1 MKELVIAPSILSL
14 DYSRTSEQ
22 LKELN
27 ESNAKWMH
35 FDVMDG
41 HFVPN
46 LTFGPDLLK
55 GFKKAVDMVMDVH
68 IMVDNPDMVSEI
80 FAKAGADIITFHLE
94 AVKDMD
100 ACLELCRKIRAMG
113 VQAGVSVK
121 PKTGVEGLL
130 AHLKE
135 IDLILIMSVEPG
147 FGGQSYISYCTEK
160 IRKLKEMIERQ
171 GLKTDI
177 QVDGGINLDN
187 VEMVMDAGANIIVAG
202 SAVFKGDVEQNVQ
215 EFLNR
220 MK

>member
-1 MKELVIAPSILSL
+1 MNPATPLEAVEYILP
-14 DYSRTSEQ
+14 
-22 LKELN
+22 K
-27 ESNAKWMH
+27 
-35 FDVMDG
+35 
-41 HFVPN
+41 
-46 LTFGPDLLK
+46 
-55 GFKKAVDMVMDVH
+55 VDMV
-68 IMVDNPDMVSEI
+68 
-80 FAKAGADIITFHLE
+80 
-94 AVKDMD
+94 
-100 ACLELCRKIRAMG
+100 
-113 VQAGVSVK
+113 
-121 PKTGVEGLL
+121 LL
-130 AHLKE
+130 
-135 IDLILIMSVEPG
+135 MTVNPG

>member
-22 LKELN
+22 LKELD

-147 FGGQSYISYCTEK
+147 FGGQSFMEDTLEK
-160 IRKLKEMIERQ
+160 VRVLREQIEKEGLDTRIE
-171 GLKTDI
+171 I
-177 QVDGGINLDN
+177 DGGINKETAKLA
-187 VEMVMDAGANIIVAG
+187 VAAGVDTLVAG
-202 SAVFKGDVEQNVQ
+202 SYVFKNGIAEAVDALLACQ
-215 EFLNR
+215 R
-220 MK
+220 

>member
-22 LKELN
+22 LKELD

-68 IMVDNPDMVSEI
+68 IMVDNPDMISEI
-80 FAKAGADIITFHLE
+80 FAKAGADVITFHLE
-94 AVKDMD
+94 AVKDVD
-100 ACLELCRKIRAMG
+100 ACMQLCCKIREMG

-121 PKTGVEGLL
+121 PKTGVEELL
-130 AHLKE
+130 PHLKE
-135 IDLILIMSVEPG
+135 MDLVLIMSVEPG
-147 FGGQSYISYCTEK
+147 FGGQSFMEDTLEK
-160 IRKLKEMIERQ
+160 VRVLRERIEKEGLDTRIE
-171 GLKTDI
+171 I
-177 QVDGGINLDN
+177 DGGINGETAKLA
-187 VEMVMDAGANIIVAG
+187 VAAGVDTLVAG
-202 SAVFKGDVEQNVQ
+202 SYVFKNGIAEAVDTLLACQ
-215 EFLNR
+215 
-220 MK
+220 K